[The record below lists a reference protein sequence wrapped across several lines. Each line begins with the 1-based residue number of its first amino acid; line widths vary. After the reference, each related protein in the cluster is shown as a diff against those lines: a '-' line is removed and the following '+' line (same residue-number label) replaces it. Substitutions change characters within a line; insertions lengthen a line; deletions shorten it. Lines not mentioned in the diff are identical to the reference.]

1 MDRLTTPVAAQVGS
15 GLVARQ
21 IFAVIVFECQKVA
34 HPRRSMPVF
43 LLAALPIAVVGVVAA
58 FVPTSGGV
66 GAARG
71 IFVGVFYNLLLGASV
86 FFGCALIFTKLFR
99 AEMLQRTLHF
109 YLLAPIPREALF
121 AGKYVAGVLTAWTLF
136 GIATVVSYWV
146 LFAPAAPGTALA
158 DWLPSLFVDL
168 GVTLLACVAYGALF
182 LLFGLWFQNPIL
194 PVAGLFAWEGL
205 HFLLPPPLQALSVRY
220 HLGALT
226 SMPMPASEGPFA
238 VLAIPPTPMVAFG
251 SLLVLTVGAL
261 GLGVLRLR
269 RLEIRYTED

>member
-136 GIATVVSYWV
+136 GIATVVSYWL
-146 LFAPAAPGTALA
+146 LFGPAASATSLV
-158 DWLPSLFVDL
+158 DWLASLFVDL

-182 LLFGLWFQNPIL
+182 LLFGLWFRNPIL
-194 PVAGLFAWEGL
+194 PVAALFAWEGL
-205 HFLLPPPLQALSVRY
+205 HFLLPPTLQALSVRY

-226 SMPMPASEGPFA
+226 SMPMPVSEGPFA
-238 VLAIPPTPMVAFG
+238 VLAIPPTPMVALG
-251 SLLVLTVGAL
+251 SLLVLTVGTL
-261 GLGVLRLR
+261 VLGVLRLR